1 MGYRYIN
8 SLATPDSVHKF
19 LELADLAAGSG
30 QDVHNVFELSRKL
43 RAGIQMQ
50 LSVQALQ
57 QDPASAKMLE
67 EKYVGPPYD
76 IEAMLKMP
84 KGSLGWTY
92 ARVMSA
98 LGYDPQFY
106 PPAPPSF
113 ETDGD
118 YINFRV
124 FKTHDIHHIITGYIL
139 DALGELGVISVS
151 VGQFRYPTFL
161 FLDLTALLLS
171 FFTSDK
177 LIEPGMDPRELNQTL
192 GHKFRLI
199 SDGIEMGRAA
209 KPLFPIKWEE
219 GLDRPIEQ
227 WRQEL
232 NIKPVTDGPWSLYAD
247 SRLGNALEM

>member
-1 MGYRYIN
+1 MSYQYIN
-8 SLATPDSVHKF
+8 SLATPESVNKF
-19 LELADLAAGSG
+19 LELVDLAAGSG
-30 QDVHNVFELSRKL
+30 KDVHNVFELSNRL
-43 RAGIQMQ
+43 RTGLQMQ
-50 LSVQALQ
+50 LSIQAIQ

-76 IEAMLKMP
+76 LEAMLKMS

-106 PPAPPSF
+106 PAAPSSF

-124 FKTHDIHHIITGYIL
+124 YKTHDIHHIITGYAL
-139 DALGELGVISVS
+139 DSLGELGVISVS
-151 VGQFRYPTFL
+151 VGQFRYPAFL
-161 FLDLTALLLS
+161 FLDLVALLLS

-177 LIEPGMDPRELNQTL
+177 LYDETLEPVELNKTL
-192 GHKFRLI
+192 GYKFRLI
-199 SDGIEMGRAA
+199 SEGIEMGQAA
-209 KPLFPIKWEE
+209 KPLFSVKWEE
-219 GLDRPIEQ
+219 GFERPLDE

-232 NIKPVTDGPWSLYAD
+232 NIKPVMEGPYSWYSFPK
-247 SRLGNALEM
+247 SRSAVEI

>member
-1 MGYRYIN
+1 MSFRYID
-8 SLATPDSVHKF
+8 SLATPESVNKF
-19 LELADLAAGSG
+19 LELVDLVVGSG
-30 QDVHNVFELSRKL
+30 KDPHNAFELSNRL
-43 RAGIQMQ
+43 RTGLQMQ

-76 IEAMLKMP
+76 LETMLKMP

-106 PPAPPSF
+106 PPAPASF

-124 FKTHDIHHIITGYIL
+124 YKTHDIHHILTGFAL
-139 DALGELGVISVS
+139 DTLGELGVISVS
-151 VGQFRYPTFL
+151 VGQFRYPGFL
-161 FLDLTALLLS
+161 FLDLVSLLLG

-177 LIEPGMDPRELNQTL
+177 LYDESLDPSELNRSL
-192 GHKFRLI
+192 GYKFRLI
-199 SDGIEMGRAA
+199 SEGIEMGQAA

-219 GLDRPIEQ
+219 GFERPIDE

-232 NIKPVTDGPWSLYAD
+232 NIEPITEGPYSWYSFSKAR
-247 SRLGNALEM
+247 SAVEI